1 MYLQYRDIVI
11 FPAFD
16 EEKYEQAEAKITIL
30 KANTTYEPKENMTYI
45 KCLDYDFKSKI
56 RDIYASCHVKY
67 QQSKTKEVIETT
79 FIAPNK
85 KGKVLEIKEQVENVA
100 EAERLAKKRLRE
112 KNKEEIIG
120 SFTMIGN
127 FNGEVNI
134 ISLLV
139 NGEIPQQEML
149 TLIDETVNDKK
160 VRPLT
165 DKVLI
170 KKTTIVNYD
179 IELKYYISRENESM
193 ATSIQEKIE
202 KAIDSFVLWQK
213 SKLGRD
219 INPSELISR
228 IIMAGAKRVEI
239 TSPQYTKIEPT
250 QIAIL

>member
-1 MYLQYRDIVI
+1 
-11 FPAFD
+11 
-16 EEKYEQAEAKITIL
+16 
-30 KANTTYEPKENMTYI
+30 
-45 KCLDYDFKSKI
+45 
-56 RDIYASCHVKY
+56 
-67 QQSKTKEVIETT
+67 
-79 FIAPNK
+79 
-85 KGKVLEIKEQVENVA
+85 
-100 EAERLAKKRLRE
+100 
-112 KNKEEIIG
+112 
-120 SFTMIGN
+120 MIGN

-134 ISLLV
+134 IPLLV

-149 TLIDETVNDKK
+149 TLIDETVNNKK

-219 INPSELISR
+219 SFRINIKDNHGR
-228 IIMAGAKRVEI
+228 CQ
-239 TSPQYTKIEPT
+239 TSGNYFTSIYKNRTYANCNTPKQ
-250 QIAIL
+250 

>member
-1 MYLQYRDIVI
+1 
-11 FPAFD
+11 
-16 EEKYEQAEAKITIL
+16 
-30 KANTTYEPKENMTYI
+30 
-45 KCLDYDFKSKI
+45 
-56 RDIYASCHVKY
+56 
-67 QQSKTKEVIETT
+67 
-79 FIAPNK
+79 
-85 KGKVLEIKEQVENVA
+85 
-100 EAERLAKKRLRE
+100 
-112 KNKEEIIG
+112 
-120 SFTMIGN
+120 MIGN

-202 KAIDSFVLWQK
+202 KAIDSFVLW
-213 SKLGRD
+213 
-219 INPSELISR
+219 
-228 IIMAGAKRVEI
+228 
-239 TSPQYTKIEPT
+239 
-250 QIAIL
+250 